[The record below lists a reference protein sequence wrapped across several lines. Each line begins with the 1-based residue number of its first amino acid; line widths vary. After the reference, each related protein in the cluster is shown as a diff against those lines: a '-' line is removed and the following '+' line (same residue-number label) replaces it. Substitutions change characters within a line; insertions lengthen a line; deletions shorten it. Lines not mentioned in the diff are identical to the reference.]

1 MVRPLSDSSE
11 REHQSRRAWPLAC
24 RSKFLR
30 WGRGTS
36 IWKWRRCLPSCLGAD
51 DGVKPTLKNLSNND
65 GDDYENVTQNGNL
78 SFFKPYRAY
87 SISFNSSNVA
97 NFFLE
102 LNSKR
107 LYGSS
112 GKEKENRCL
121 VFTSYRKREIRHFY
135 VVVVQWRKKEIR
147 RNVQKRV
154 MHVQSC
160 FFFFPIYTQCF
171 FAVLSWR
178 RRLRCPVLPLKVSL
192 AVMRELKKYL

>member
-1 MVRPLSDSSE
+1 MFLFYTSIAIRLTCKKLKTKWMNFDPQTTLSWRPEFIADTAALKYSRTISERTRSWTLEIKNMVRPLSDSSE

-51 DGVKPTLKNLSNND
+51 DVFKKNLSNND

-78 SFFKPYRAY
+78 SVFKHYRAY

-102 LNSKR
+102 LNSER

-112 GKEKENRCL
+112 GKEK
-121 VFTSYRKREIRHFY
+121 
-135 VVVVQWRKKEIR
+135 
-147 RNVQKRV
+147 
-154 MHVQSC
+154 
-160 FFFFPIYTQCF
+160 
-171 FAVLSWR
+171 
-178 RRLRCPVLPLKVSL
+178 
-192 AVMRELKKYL
+192 

>member
-1 MVRPLSDSSE
+1 MVRPLSDSSA

-51 DGVKPTLKNLSNND
+51 DVFKKNLSNND

-78 SFFKPYRAY
+78 SVFKHYRAY

-160 FFFFPIYTQCF
+160 FFFLPIYT
-171 FAVLSWR
+171 
-178 RRLRCPVLPLKVSL
+178 
-192 AVMRELKKYL
+192 

>member
-1 MVRPLSDSSE
+1 MLAILLRGRWWCQADIKELKQQRRRRLRKRHSKWEFELLQTLS
-11 REHQSRRAWPLAC
+11 RLFHLVQ
-24 RSKFLR
+24 F
-30 WGRGTS
+30 
-36 IWKWRRCLPSCLGAD
+36 
-51 DGVKPTLKNLSNND
+51 VKCW
-65 GDDYENVTQNGNL
+65 Q
-78 SFFKPYRAY
+78 
-87 SISFNSSNVA
+87 
-97 NFFLE
+97 FFLE

-112 GKEKENRCL
+112 RKEKENRCL

-147 RNVQKRV
+147 RNVHKRV

-160 FFFFPIYTQCF
+160 FFFLPIYTQCF